1 MVPIVPPTMRRPAP
15 APGGRNILRIAIA
28 GAADAAHGGQALLK
42 GREPAVGAA
51 FPEGR
56 AVIGAPR
63 IVLRLG
69 ARTKSRHGGANAN
82 RREPEFH
89 GGSPRRMQ
97 PRAVNT
103 EVGALV
109 RRYVPSTPH
118 SPVSGKCLA
127 RLRAAKAT
135 RPPAGGLARILDLLT
150 SNARSGSADHRM
162 DRASTGEPIPDRT
175 MDPTCRC
182 RPPPSPAV

>member
-51 FPEGR
+51 LPEGR

-69 ARTKSRHGGANAN
+69 ARTESRHGGANAN

-175 MDPTCRC
+175 MDPNAQD
-182 RPPPSPAV
+182 P